1 MTERFAT
8 DYCGM
13 VLGALLSLSPLAV
26 RAAELCTHENKAIVC
41 RSENRTIRV
50 IAETTSPSARYAI
63 GWIVPPA
70 MAAKEFERN
79 PEDGSL
85 VLSGGEPEDVI
96 VRLRDGAVISTIQ
109 SKHFG
114 DHARYNHREIT
125 AVWSAGE
132 RRLLVWSNDK
142 WETLA
147 SEAFRLDGRGELT
160 GRDDVLALVRRIG
173 KKRLSRRTGTSDANL
188 YEPLILKERLHG
200 TSRID
205 VVTALIT
212 PGSENG
218 FTFTITLK
226 PSDKRR
232 SQPLRVIHVGT
243 LRK

>member
-1 MTERFAT
+1 MTGRFAT
-8 DYCGM
+8 DCCGM
-13 VLGALLSLSPLAV
+13 VLGALLSLSPLAA
-26 RAAELCTHENKAIVC
+26 RAAEPCTHETETIVC
-41 RSENRTIRV
+41 RNETRTIRV
-50 IAETTSPSARYAI
+50 IADSTSPSARYAI
-63 GWIVPPA
+63 GWIVPSA
-70 MAAKEFERN
+70 VAAKEFERN

-85 VLSGGEPEDVI
+85 ALPGGEPENVI
-96 VRLRDGAVISTIQ
+96 VRLRDGAVISTMQ

-114 DHARYNHREIT
+114 DHARYNHREIIT
-125 AVWSAGE
+125 IWSTDE
-132 RRLLVWSNDK
+132 RLLLVWSNDK

-147 SEAFRLDGRGELT
+147 SEALRLDGRGELT

-173 KKRLSRRTGTSDANL
+173 KERLSRRTGTDDADL
-188 YEPLILKERLHG
+188 HEPLILKERLHG

-226 PSDKRR
+226 PSDERR
-232 SQPLRVIHVGT
+232 SRPLRAVHVGT